1 MRVCV
6 GGTFNILHKGHKLL
20 IRTAV
25 ESAGEK
31 GILFIGVSTDFLIE
45 KKKNTK
51 SYEIRKNQIEN
62 YLKNI
67 PNKPL
72 VIFKE
77 ISDKYGLTLLMDFD
91 AIVVSSETKHNAEV
105 INERRIQINK
115 KPLKI
120 IQIPVLTAEDGK
132 PISSTRIFNEEIDEN
147 GRIIK

>member
-1 MRVCV
+1 MRVCI

-20 IRTAV
+20 IRTDV

-31 GILFIGVSTDFLIE
+31 GILFIGISTGFLIE
-45 KKKNTK
+45 NKKNTK

-72 VIFKE
+72 VIFKQ
-77 ISDKYGLTLLMDFD
+77 ISDKYGFTLLMDFD
-91 AIVVSSETKHNAEV
+91 AIVVSSETKHNADA
-105 INERRIQINK
+105 INEKRMQINK

-120 IQIPVLTAEDGK
+120 IQIPLVTAKDGK
-132 PISSTRIFNEEIDEN
+132 PISSTRIFNDEIDEN
-147 GRIIK
+147 GRILN